1 MVYRLRR
8 PRAGVISRGNGS
20 PRALLIAGLD
30 PEDVLLQLGVLWRT
44 DPARDGEAGTE
55 RILGL
60 GVDGPRA
67 QGLPSRDT
75 ARGPLSG
82 SAYLLDRHRTMLVQ

>member
-8 PRAGVISRGNGS
+8 PGAGAIARGNGS

-30 PEDVLLQLGVLWRT
+30 LEDVLLQLGVLRRT
-44 DPARDGEAGTE
+44 DRGCDGEARAE

-60 GVDGPRA
+60 VVDGPRA
-67 QGLPSRDT
+67 QGLPSCDT

-82 SAYLLDRHRTMLVQ
+82 AAYLLDRHRAVLVQ